1 MACSLEVKGES
12 ESNIG
17 RIAPNMKI
25 LKIATA
31 ATSTTAGKKCPKL
44 AF

>member
-17 RIAPNMKI
+17 RIAPNLKEWPVDVAADQDRQKIKKMKRY
-25 LKIATA
+25 
-31 ATSTTAGKKCPKL
+31 
-44 AF
+44 